1 MTILCSPSE
10 ARGERRPD
18 QQPEVKVTR
27 WIDTRSQARRE
38 TVMAPEGQF
47 RVAVALTPTHVRLSS
62 GPDLIFDGMMMSG
75 MTYVC
80 RPAQTLHAEFTAE
93 ADFLHL
99 CVATHAR
106 GEPPD
111 ATTGLGAVEE
121 ALLATVISRDALIDH
136 LARALQTAG
145 DAADARYIETLARAL
160 VMRLMQIGRGR
171 GRVSPL
177 PKWRLKRVLDH
188 IDAHIAEAIS
198 LNDMAAAAG
207 LSRMHFAAQFRL
219 ATGSKPH
226 DFVLLQR
233 IEAAKR
239 LLIYTP
245 YDLVEIA
252 LTVGFQAQA
261 HFSTVFKRFVG
272 ETPGRWRRARLAER

>member
-1 MTILCSPSE
+1 
-10 ARGERRPD
+10 
-18 QQPEVKVTR
+18 
-27 WIDTRSQARRE
+27 
-38 TVMAPEGQF
+38 MAPEGQ
-47 RVAVALTPTHVRLSS
+47 VLVGVALTPTRFRLLN

-80 RPAQTLHAEFTAE
+80 RPAQSLLAEFRGE
-93 ADFLHL
+93 ADFLQVY
-99 CVATHAR
+99 VATEAT
-106 GEPPD
+106 GTPPA

-121 ALLATVISRDALIDH
+121 ALHATVIPRDALIDH
-136 LARALQTAG
+136 LARALQIAG
-145 DAADARYIETLARAL
+145 DDADARYIETLACAL
-160 VMRLMQIGRGR
+160 VMRLMQIGRRR

-177 PKWRLKRVLDH
+177 PKWRLKRVVDH
-188 IDAHIAEAIS
+188 IEAHIAEAIS
-198 LNDMAAAAG
+198 LSDLAAAAG

-245 YDLVEIA
+245 NDLVEIA

-261 HFSTVFKRFVG
+261 HFSTVFKRLVG
-272 ETPGRWRRARLAER
+272 VPPGHWRRARLDERSQRLEAA